1 MLQNASKICLGTCC
15 YEGAIL
21 TNRRA
26 GRTRGASGIFPVQPE
41 TNNLAGEEDGRLETE
56 SGSPESSGAG
66 PELVALGET
75 VADMVAEERDTL
87 TPESFITMAANKD
100 NIAGS

>member
-1 MLQNASKICLGTCC
+1 LG
-15 YEGAIL
+15 AALAAVAVL
-21 TNRRA
+21 TVIEVA
-26 GRTRGASGIFPVQPE
+26 
-41 TNNLAGEEDGRLETE
+41 
-56 SGSPESSGAG
+56 ESSGAG